1 MEASTAT
8 PHVMFVISGL
18 ERGGA
23 EYQVVATA
31 ALLSSRG
38 WEVTVLSFLPF
49 SPMSWSTELE
59 NTGVKLLSLN
69 ASSGLLK
76 YVSLASAIRFVR
88 RIRPDI
94 LIGFMY
100 HGIMT
105 ARIVGRTTGVPINV
119 SSIHSDRHGSFR
131 ELVMR
136 VTDGL
141 TDAVTVLSRHLAT
154 ELVDR
159 RVAASSHVYVIPNSV
174 DVARFAMRLYRDR
187 TRERFRVGRDQFLW
201 LAVGRL
207 DHAKDYPNLL
217 NAFAA
222 LAQRHHNTR
231 LMIAGDGPLKGDLH
245 SMVQRMDMDSRVH
258 LLGLRQDMP
267 ALYAASDALVLSS
280 AWEGMPNV
288 VLEAMASRTPV
299 VATSVGAVPEVIT
312 DGESGLVVPPH
323 HHQALANAMERM
335 MELPEKTRQ
344 ALGQAGYDRVLS
356 EFSRESVID
365 KWEDLFDR
373 LLSDKA

>member
-1 MEASTAT
+1 MKR
-8 PHVMFVISGL
+8 HVTFVISGL
-18 ERGGA
+18 QRGGA
-23 EYQVVATA
+23 EAQLVAIATA
-31 ALLSSRG
+31 LSARG
-38 WEVTVLSFLPF
+38 WSVTVLSFLPI
-49 SPMSWSTELE
+49 SPDSLSSELHD
-59 NTGVKLLSLN
+59 TGVRLLSLN

-174 DVARFAMRLYRDR
+174 DVARFAMHLYRDR

-288 VLEAMASRTPV
+288 LLEAMASRTPV

-312 DGESGLVVPPH
+312 DGVSGLIVPPH
-323 HHQALANAMERM
+323 DHEALANAMGKM
-335 MELPEKTRQ
+335 MDLPEKTRQ
-344 ALGQAGYDRVLS
+344 TFGRAGHDRVLS

-365 KWEDLFDR
+365 KWEYLFDR

>member
-1 MEASTAT
+1 MEAAT
-8 PHVMFVISGL
+8 KTQHVMFVISGL

-23 EYQVVATA
+23 EYQLVAIA
-31 ALLSSRG
+31 AGLSERG
-38 WEVTVLSFLPF
+38 WRVTVLSFLPF
-49 SPMSWSTELE
+49 SSTSWRSELQG
-59 NTGVKLLSLN
+59 TDIRLLTLN

-76 YVSLASAIRFVR
+76 YVSLASAIRVVR

-105 ARIVGRTTGVPINV
+105 ARIVGQTTGVPINV

-141 TDAVTVLSRHLAT
+141 TDAVTALSRHLAT

-222 LAQRHHNTR
+222 LAQPPSQHPADDRR
-231 LMIAGDGPLKGDLH
+231 RRPSEG
-245 SMVQRMDMDSRVH
+245 R
-258 LLGLRQDMP
+258 P
-267 ALYAASDALVLSS
+267 ALNGPAHGHGQSSSPSRAASGYARSLRRQRRACPIVRL
-280 AWEGMPNV
+280 G
-288 VLEAMASRTPV
+288 
-299 VATSVGAVPEVIT
+299 G
-312 DGESGLVVPPH
+312 
-323 HHQALANAMERM
+323 NAER
-335 MELPEKTRQ
+335 P
-344 ALGQAGYDRVLS
+344 A
-356 EFSRESVID
+356 
-365 KWEDLFDR
+365 
-373 LLSDKA
+373 